1 MNRQSAFLNLLKGH
15 WQLILITGSVFLLW
29 NTPVVIPLKI
39 MTVFL
44 HELSHAVTILLT
56 GGSVESFSISPQQGG
71 MVIGRGG
78 NRFLSLSAGYLGSL
92 MLGMV
97 LLILALQTKADRAVL
112 AVFGGVMCL
121 VALLY
126 IRDLFALVFC
136 VGTGSAMI
144 ATAWYLRREVSDLVL
159 RVIGLTS
166 VIYVPFDIFDDTIRR
181 SGIRSDAFMLAEEFG
196 GTTMMWGGVWL
207 VLSGIAIYVC
217 LRYCLG
223 PESNLHFGQATR

>member
-1 MNRQSAFLNLLKGH
+1 MQGQSAFLNLLKGH

-29 NTPVVIPLKI
+29 NTSVVIPLKI
-39 MTVFL
+39 LTVFL

-92 MLGMV
+92 VLGMV

-121 VALLY
+121 VAVLY

-136 VGTGSAMI
+136 VGTGAAMI

-181 SGIRSDAFMLAEEFG
+181 SGMRSDAFMLAEEFG

-207 VLSGIAIYVC
+207 VLSGIAIYLC

-223 PESNLHFGQATR
+223 PDSNLHFGQATR

>member
-1 MNRQSAFLNLLKGH
+1 MNRQSSFLNLLKGH
-15 WQLILITGSVFLLW
+15 WQLILITTLVFLLW
-29 NTPVVIPLKI
+29 NTPVVVPLKI
-39 MTVFL
+39 LIVFL
-44 HELSHAVTILLT
+44 HELSHAVTIILT

-71 MVIGRGG
+71 LVIGRGG

-92 MLGMV
+92 LLGMG
-97 LLILALQTKADRAVL
+97 LLIIALRTRADRTVL
-112 AVFGGVMCL
+112 AGFGGVMCL

-136 VGTGSAMI
+136 IGVGSAMI

-181 SGIRSDAFMLAEEFG
+181 SGMRSDAFMLAEEFG

-207 VLSGIAIYVC
+207 VLSALAIYLC
-217 LRYCLG
+217 LRHCLG
-223 PESNLHFGQATR
+223 PDSNLHFGRTAR

>member
-39 MTVFL
+39 LTVFL

-136 VGTGSAMI
+136 IGTGSAI
-144 ATAWYLRREVSDLVL
+144 FATAWYLRREVSDLVL

-196 GTTMMWGGVWL
+196 GPTMMWGGVWL
-207 VLSGIAIYVC
+207 VLSGIAIYLC